1 MIRYQIDPSTTS
13 YVGVCREPG
22 CGVRCLSSTRD
33 AAIAARRHHE
43 ETVHMVR
50 GRHDTPVTDANI

>member
-43 ETVHMVR
+43 ETVHMIR
-50 GRHDTPVTDANI
+50 GRHETRR